1 MIVLITGYTSQE
13 LGIFNEKDI
22 KVKYIKKVIRKDLI
36 NYLDNGVEWFV
47 FTGKLGFEFWVLE
60 VLLTLQEDYK
70 FKIATFF
77 CFLDHGAN
85 WSEINQNKIVKF
97 KSVDFTKYFFDSFES
112 VHQLRSFQKF
122 CIEHTDE
129 AYIFYDEEYKTNFDY
144 FYMLMKEKK
153 NYLITSIDFE
163 RLNESI
169 D

>member
-77 CFLDHGAN
+77 CFSNHGAN

-97 KSVDFTKYFFDSFES
+97 KSVDFIKYFFDIS
-112 VHQLRSFQKF
+112 VKVL
-122 CIEHTDE
+122 
-129 AYIFYDEEYKTNFDY
+129 
-144 FYMLMKEKK
+144 
-153 NYLITSIDFE
+153 
-163 RLNESI
+163 
-169 D
+169 